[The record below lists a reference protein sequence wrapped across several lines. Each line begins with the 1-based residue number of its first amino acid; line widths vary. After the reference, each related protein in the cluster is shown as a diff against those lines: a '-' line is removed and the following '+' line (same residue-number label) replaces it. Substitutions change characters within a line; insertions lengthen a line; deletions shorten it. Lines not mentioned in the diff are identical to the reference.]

1 MKTQPLHDIDA
12 RPDSWDRRRAELA
25 EYTSAMRRAEA
36 VLRILK
42 DRSTLVD
49 EAVRM
54 DVDIETVAAWL
65 NVTLAAIGSALDV
78 EAPAVRGTVPRIPR
92 HQLLAS

>member
-1 MKTQPLHDIDA
+1 MKTQPLHETDAGPDI
-12 RPDSWDRRRAELA
+12 WDRRRAELA
-25 EYTSAMRRAEA
+25 DRTFPVRRAEA

-54 DVDIETVAAWL
+54 DVDIETVATWL
-65 NVTLAAIGSALDV
+65 TVTLAAIGRALD
-78 EAPAVRGTVPRIPR
+78 APVVRGTDARPPTRR
-92 HQLLAS
+92 MAS